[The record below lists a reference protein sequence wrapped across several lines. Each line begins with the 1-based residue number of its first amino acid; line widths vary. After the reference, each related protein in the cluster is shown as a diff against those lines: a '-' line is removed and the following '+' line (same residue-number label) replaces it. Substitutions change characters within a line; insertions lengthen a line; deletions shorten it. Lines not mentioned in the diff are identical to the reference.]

1 LEHSNLHPK
10 FSDQEGFTLIEVMIS
25 ITILSFI
32 SYATFRMVNTNTDT
46 KDRVVKEDR
55 QTVQTLTAIGR
66 LDTDI
71 SQIYNPLFASSKLA
85 PTANGSSSDIY
96 ADNTSNANGAFDG
109 KANTGA
115 LIPQFKSED
124 KSTIIFLTLANRRKM
139 ADTKESR
146 FAWVKYSMRSME
158 PDPDNP
164 DDKTA
169 GLYELVRQ
177 TIAIDIF
184 NPTQDW
190 SKPKFQVVMERI
202 KNLEFSF
209 WDERTK
215 KYTTSLQELN
225 ENKNLIR
232 SLKVNITWVDDDNN
246 EQKIEKAF
254 RVLYPY
260 FNTKQDDIAT
270 GAAGGAYGGGTQ
282 PPGIPDPNSP
292 TKPGEE
298 EDED

>member
-1 LEHSNLHPK
+1 
-10 FSDQEGFTLIEVMIS
+10 MIS

-55 QTVQTLTAIGR
+55 QTVQSLTAIGR
-66 LDTDI
+66 LDSDI
-71 SQIYNPLFASSKLA
+71 TQIYNPLFSSSKLL
-85 PTANGSSSDIY
+85 PTANGASSDIY

-109 KANTGA
+109 KSNTGA

-146 FAWVKYSMRSME
+146 FAWVKYSLRSME

-177 TIAIDIF
+177 TIALDIF
-184 NPTQDW
+184 NSTQDW

-209 WDERTK
+209 WDERSK

-260 FNTKQDDIAT
+260 FNTKQDDLNT
-270 GAAGGAYGGGTQ
+270 GAAGGAYGGGIQ
-282 PPGIPDPNSP
+282 PPGTPDPNAAR
-292 TKPGEE
+292 PG
-298 EDED
+298 DEDDE